1 MLLAKFSLPQVHQ
14 NMLVLLIQ
22 IVEDRALNPPF
33 EPKLSLEAYKYKLW
47 IIDLDFQPPIII
59 FPRTRDQSIKFKS
72 QGKGS
77 EVSLLMLVGR
87 YYLNIGHL

>member
-14 NMLVLLIQ
+14 NILVLLIQ

-33 EPKLSLEAYKYKLW
+33 KPELSLEAYKYKLW

-59 FPRTRDQSIKFKS
+59 FPRTWDQYIKFKS

-77 EVSLLMLVGR
+77 EVSLLMLVER